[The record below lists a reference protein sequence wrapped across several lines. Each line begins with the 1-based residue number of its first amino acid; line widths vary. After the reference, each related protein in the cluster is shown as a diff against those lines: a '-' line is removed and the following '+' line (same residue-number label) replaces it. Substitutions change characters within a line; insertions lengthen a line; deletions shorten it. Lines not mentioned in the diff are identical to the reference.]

1 MPSMSY
7 CRFQKLLADLRA
19 VKPHFSD
26 EDLSVDEE
34 AARLKVLRIM
44 AEIVEDH
51 CEEIA
56 EQEEAKN
63 G

>member
-1 MPSMSY
+1 MPSASY
-7 CRFQKLLADLRA
+7 CRFRNLLAELRD

-26 EDLSVDEE
+26 EGLSADED

-44 AEIVEDH
+44 AMIVEDH